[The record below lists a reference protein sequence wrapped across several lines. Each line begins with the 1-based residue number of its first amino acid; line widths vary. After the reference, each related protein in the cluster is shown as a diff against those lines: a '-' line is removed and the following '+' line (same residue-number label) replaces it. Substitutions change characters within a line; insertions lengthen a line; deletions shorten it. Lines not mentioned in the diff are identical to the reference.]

1 MIKKFFVF
9 KEAKLSDVFISDD
22 EILKKYQNKNFE
34 RDEELVQ
41 HVILDKYDYKII
53 HIEWN
58 NYSGHDIINDKIK
71 KRTNFESVSEFNE
84 YFTNIINDLFNNH
97 FDEIIKESKK
107 YNIYL
112 INKNISFVTVVDYDN
127 LFENDTTITIKTIV
141 NGLDSDFDDI
151 IKIED

>member
-58 NYSGHDIINDKIK
+58 YH
-71 KRTNFESVSEFNE
+71 
-84 YFTNIINDLFNNH
+84 
-97 FDEIIKESKK
+97 
-107 YNIYL
+107 
-112 INKNISFVTVVDYDN
+112 
-127 LFENDTTITIKTIV
+127 
-141 NGLDSDFDDI
+141 
-151 IKIED
+151 